1 MNRTLNRK
9 AMDMTKEEKKNSDK
23 YLNSIAIPLKKNPRL
38 AMIKR
43 IYRAKEGKC

>member
-9 AMDMTKEEKKNSDK
+9 AMDMTKKEQKNIDR
-23 YLNSIAIPLKKNPRL
+23 YLRSIAIPLKKNPRL

-43 IYRAKEGKC
+43 MYKAKEEAK